1 MNDRPLGGHAVDDES
16 LRPTARRLAAD
27 LLGGRVRSVASGWRA
42 WVLTCTGGAELIL
55 AAGLCLIT
63 GRALPWLV
71 SPALYGVLALSLGLL
86 RPRLL
91 RARLERCV
99 RLNG

>member
-1 MNDRPLGGHAVDDES
+1 M
-16 LRPTARRLAAD
+16 
-27 LLGGRVRSVASGWRA
+27 ASGWRA

-91 RARLERCV
+91 RAGSNAACGSTADRPALAAGAAAV
-99 RLNG
+99 PGVP